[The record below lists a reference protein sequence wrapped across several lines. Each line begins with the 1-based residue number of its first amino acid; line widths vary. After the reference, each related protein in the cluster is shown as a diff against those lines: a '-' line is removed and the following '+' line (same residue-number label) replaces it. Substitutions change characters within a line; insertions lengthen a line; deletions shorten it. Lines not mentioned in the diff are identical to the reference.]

1 MQTEYGYGRRI
12 MKLVGME
19 VLIDKGHF
27 SASQEWTRIRGQI
40 EDSIRAIE
48 WSPGSGSFTIYK
60 QSGKK
65 RGEGSGVKPIKDAF
79 VAKLE
84 SYGWELEKR
93 LDIAT
98 VRTPGRIDAT
108 YRIGDKFFAVE
119 WETGNISSS
128 HRALNKMALGIIKGI
143 LLGGILILPTR
154 ELYQYLT
161 DRVGN
166 LRELA
171 PYFPMWKA
179 LQCDEGF
186 LAVIAVEHDDASTEV
201 PRIRKGTNGRALV

>member
-1 MQTEYGYGRRI
+1 
-12 MKLVGME
+12 MKLVKME
-19 VLIDKGHF
+19 VLIDRGAF
-27 SASQEWTRIRGQI
+27 SSGKEWKRILGQI
-40 EDSIRAIE
+40 EQAIGAVE
-48 WSPGSGSFTIYK
+48 WPAGSGSFSIRK

-65 RGEGSGVKPIKDAF
+65 RGQGSGVKPIKGIFLARLKAHGWD
-79 VAKLE
+79 LE
-84 SYGWELEKR
+84 TK

-98 VRTPGRIDAT
+98 LTRPGPIDAT
-108 YRIGDKFFAVE
+108 CRAGDKYFAVE

-128 HRALNKMALGIIKGI
+128 HRALNKMALGIIKGM
-143 LLGGILILPTR
+143 LVGGILILPTR

-166 LRELA
+166 LNELA

-186 LAVIAVEHDDASTEV
+186 LAVIAVEHDQAGDDV
-201 PRIRKGTNGRALV
+201 PRIPKGTNGRALV